1 MYNIFKLTQLYFK
14 NFIGSLIKNNKNP
27 RLYLGVIICILLSA
41 FITITF
47 AANSVSSTMV
57 FVEYANKGVV
67 NAEHMA
73 MYVNC
78 TMAILMLLFVTIM
91 RSVMPSKSSDNDT
104 LLSMPITKMQIT
116 ISKSFYNYIID
127 FVLFV
132 SILLP
137 SFIVYAVMVKNASWF
152 IVARG
157 MILVILLPLLSNGLA
172 TFIGLLTHKLA
183 IKMKNYSIVQTIII
197 IILTGGYLVANFSI
211 QGYLTD
217 LVGTVEEIKNKI
229 WIIKVLLEFILEG
242 KIGNFSIITLIIISV
257 YSLGLIVIKNQL
269 GKLDKKNDFKN
280 AKIYYK
286 TNKPFITLVKKEIK
300 QYFNTPV
307 LVVNTILGGVIYFGM
322 CVGLCFLGTD
332 KIMTIIKTMP
342 MEIEVSVDA
351 ILIMVLTLII
361 SLFTITG
368 TSISLEGKTF
378 WIIKS
383 TPLSHNTICFSKIA
397 ANLVLTGVTCLIS
410 YPFILTFID
419 LQYFWIYLIIPF
431 LSTIVSSTLG
441 LIINLNFPKME
452 WDKEEVV
459 VKTSLSSM
467 LSFFLP
473 VLIIMIPYLFY
484 IIELSKYFSLHI
496 FMIVNLLYLIIV
508 ILIMI
513 LWINI
518 KGKKMLDKV
527 MNN

>member
-1 MYNIFKLTQLYFK
+1 MYNIFKLTQVYFK

-27 RLYLGVIICILLSA
+27 RFYLGVIICILLSA
-41 FITITF
+41 FITVTF
-47 AANSVSSTMV
+47 TVNSISSTMV
-57 FVEYANKGVV
+57 FVEYANKGIV

-78 TMAILMLLFVTIM
+78 TMAILMLLIVTIM
-91 RSVMPSKSSDNDT
+91 RSVMPSKSSDNDS

-137 SFIVYAVMVKNASWF
+137 SFIVYVVMVKSASWF
-152 IVARG
+152 IIVRG

-183 IKMKNYSIVQTIII
+183 SKMKNYSIVQTIII

-242 KIGNFSIITLIIISV
+242 KIGNFSIITLIIIGV
-257 YSLGLIVIKNQL
+257 YTLGLIVIKNQL

-286 TNKPFITLVKKEIK
+286 ANHPFISLVKKEIK
-300 QYFNTPV
+300 QYFNIPV

-322 CVGLCFLGTD
+322 CIAFGFLGTD
-332 KIMTIIKTMP
+332 KIMTIMQTMP
-342 MEIEVSVDA
+342 MEFDISIDTV
-351 ILIMVLTLII
+351 LIMILSLII

-410 YPFILTFID
+410 YPFILMFID
-419 LQYFWIYLIIPF
+419 LQYFWIYLIVPF
-431 LSTIVSSTLG
+431 VSTIVSSTLG

-459 VKTSLSSM
+459 VKSSLSS
-467 LSFFLP
+467 LLAFFLP

-484 IIELSKYFSLHI
+484 IIELSKYFNLHI
-496 FMIVNLLYLIIV
+496 FMLVNLMYLVII
-508 ILIMI
+508 ILIMV

-527 MNN
+527 MNS